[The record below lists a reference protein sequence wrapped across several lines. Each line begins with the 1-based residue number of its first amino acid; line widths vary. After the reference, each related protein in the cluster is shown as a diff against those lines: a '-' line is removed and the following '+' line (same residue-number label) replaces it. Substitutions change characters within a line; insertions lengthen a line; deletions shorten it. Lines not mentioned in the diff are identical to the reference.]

1 VKVTHVR
8 RDHCVIDHSLWAIGL
23 SLALISGC
31 GNKADESIVAPVQ
44 TTNLES
50 GVVARVG
57 GEAIVGEEVAR
68 IAAAQGVSVAAAR
81 ELAIRDALFA
91 AEAKAEGMDAERNTQ
106 LMINA
111 ALARRLLRKIL
122 DDADRAG
129 PVTDEEL
136 ARVME
141 RRWLELDR
149 PEGFRVV
156 HAVVRTD
163 EGIDEAKR
171 NRAKVVAEAIREA
184 VKIAVEKAK
193 TTTHPGEQTDPVVE
207 VFKTAAEAVER
218 DGFTIKVEAL
228 EPVAMDGRVLSL
240 GGGGYE
246 KAFAEGAAKL
256 AARGDLS
263 DIVTT
268 PYGLHVML
276 LLERIPEAR
285 TPLEE
290 RRRMVRE
297 EVLWMRSSATRQKLL
312 DRLRPTAG
320 VGREVETLLVMVPV
334 DR

>member
-1 VKVTHVR
+1 MKLVR
-8 RDHCVIDHSLWAIGL
+8 LRSGDRSIVHARWAMGAC
-23 SLALISGC
+23 LALIVGC
-31 GNKADESIVAPVQ
+31 GNKAEESVVAPVE
-44 TTNLES
+44 TGNLES
-50 GVVARVG
+50 GVVARVAN
-57 GEAIVGEEVAR
+57 EPIVDHDVAR
-68 IAAAQGVSVAAAR
+68 IAAAQGVSVSAAR
-81 ELAIRDALFA
+81 DLAIRDALFA
-91 AEAKAEGMDAERNTQ
+91 AQAKTDGLDAERNTQ

-111 ALARRLLRKIL
+111 ALARRMLRKIL

-136 ARVME
+136 ERVMT

-184 VKIAVEKAK
+184 VKSAVEKAK
-193 TTTHPGEQTDPVVE
+193 STTAPREQADPVVE

-218 DGFTIKVEAL
+218 EGFTIKVEAL
-228 EPVAMDGRVLSL
+228 EPVASDGRVLSPS
-240 GGGGYE
+240 GGGYE

-268 PYGLHVML
+268 SYGLHVML
-276 LLERIPEAR
+276 LLEKIPEAR
-285 TPLEE
+285 TSLDE
-290 RRRMVRE
+290 RRRLVRE
-297 EVLWMRSSATRQKLL
+297 EVLWMRSSAARTKLL
-312 DRLRPTAG
+312 ERLRPSAG